1 MKILFKAMFMFCL
14 MASPIVLTSCEKDHG
29 TTPYDDTDDDDWKK
43 APTVNYDDITSSIAI
58 PINEDR

>member
-1 MKILFKAMFMFCL
+1 MFCL